1 MPQAKGRGRGS
12 SASAPLTV
20 AVTGP
25 TGDIGRAFIRAL
37 ERTREVGRIVG
48 MARRPFD
55 PAAEGWR
62 KAEYRR
68 GDVLDRASVEALV
81 EDADVVVHL
90 AFIILGSA
98 EESHRVNLEGSR
110 NVFEA
115 AIAAGARRLVYTSSV
130 SAYGFHPDNPQPLT
144 EDVPPRGS
152 DSFYYSAHKA
162 ELEAL
167 LSDLLRDGDTDAYVF
182 RPSIVA
188 GPQATTLID
197 VMPYVQLSERMP
209 SPVLRLLEAMPM
221 LKPVLPD
228 PGVPLQLV
236 HADDVASALRAGVL
250 GRGKPGAYNLAG
262 TGEITFGDIADALG
276 WYTLPVPE
284 LAGQAAAEVV
294 ARAPFVPPALQWL
307 HAVRVP
313 VIMSTAKARRELR
326 WRPRH
331 STRETLIETVRAARA
346 DPTGH

>member
-1 MPQAKGRGRGS
+1 
-12 SASAPLTV
+12 V

-37 ERTREVGRIVG
+37 ERSREVGRIVG

-55 PAAEGWR
+55 PTAEGWR

-115 AIAAGARRLVYTSSV
+115 AIASGAQRLVYASSV

-152 DSFYYSAHKA
+152 DNFYYSAHKA

-167 LSDLLRDGDTDAYVF
+167 LSDLLRDGDTDAYVV

-209 SPVLRLLEAMPM
+209 SPVLRLLQAMPM

-250 GRGKPGAYNLAG
+250 GRGTPGAYNLAG
-262 TGEITFGDIADALG
+262 AGEITFGDIADALG

-284 LAGQAAAEVV
+284 LAGQAAAELV

-307 HAVRVP
+307 HAARVP

-331 STRETLIETVRAARA
+331 STRETLAETVRAARA